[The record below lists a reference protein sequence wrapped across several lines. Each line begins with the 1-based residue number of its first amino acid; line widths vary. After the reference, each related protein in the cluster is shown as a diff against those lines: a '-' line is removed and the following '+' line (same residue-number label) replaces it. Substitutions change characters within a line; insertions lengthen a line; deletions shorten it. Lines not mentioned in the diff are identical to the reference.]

1 MKTPVAH
8 RVRKHREQRLAQGQR
23 RISAFVDT
31 DILSFVDA
39 YAQHHG
45 LTKEE
50 TVRLFLRQ
58 RVDQIKEKPE
68 PRSTS

>member
-1 MKTPVAH
+1 MRTPVAN
-8 RVRKHREQRLAQGQR
+8 RVRKHREQRMAQGKR
-23 RISAFVDT
+23 RIAAFVDLE
-31 DILSFVDA
+31 ILSFVDA

>member
-8 RVRKHREQRLAQGQR
+8 RVRKYREQRLAQGQR
-23 RISAFVDT
+23 RISAFIDT
-31 DILSFVDA
+31 DILSSVDA
-39 YAQHHG
+39 YAQRHG

-58 RVDQIKEKPE
+58 HVD
-68 PRSTS
+68 RSRRNLAA